1 MKVILIENVSSLG
14 KVGDI
19 VQVAAGYG
27 RNFLVPRKL
36 AIEATPGNLKLLERQ
51 REVFLNKTQKDKK
64 MAEELGL
71 KIETLACTIPH
82 KAGESEKLFGSITS
96 KDLQDY
102 LEQQGISIDRRKIH
116 LPHPIKS
123 LGSYM
128 VPVKLHSDII
138 ANLKVNVIPVAEKE

>member
-36 AIEATPGNLKLLERQ
+36 AIEATPGNLQLLERQ

-64 MAEELGL
+64 VAEELRL
-71 KIETLACTIPH
+71 KIEILACTLPH

-123 LGSYM
+123 LGSYT